1 MPSNPGNRTPI
12 WDRVP
17 HRAGRGPVTADTT
30 VDVCVVGAGIA
41 GLSVAYHLAVEGRT
55 VLVLE
60 RDSIG
65 AGESSRTT
73 AHLTSVLD
81 DRYTEIERL
90 HGADGARLAVES
102 HTAAIDDIERIV
114 ATEGIACEF
123 ERRDG
128 YLFAPPGG
136 DHRVFDDEL
145 DATRR
150 AGMPDVA
157 KVERA
162 PLRSYDTGACL
173 KFGRQAQF
181 HPTKYLAGL
190 ADAIE
195 RHGGRICLQSPA
207 DDISGGDVATVRTG
221 THVTTARAVVVATNT
236 PINDRVTMHTKQA
249 AYRTYV
255 IGLSVPRGAVPPAL
269 FWDTAD
275 PYHYARLTRGEDAE
289 DVLIVGG
296 EDHKTGQAD
305 EDIDRFARLESWAAE
320 RLGSVGAVRYAWS
333 GQVLEPIDALGFI
346 GPNPGDAPN
355 VFIATGHSGN
365 GMTYGAIAGL
375 LLSDLVLGRD
385 HRWASLYAPG
395 RITLRAAPEFAG
407 ENLNVAAQ
415 YASLLTGGD
424 IDNPDRLRAGQGAV
438 IRRGATKIAVYRDPG
453 GHLHEFGALCP
464 HLGCVVQW
472 NAVEKSWDCPC
483 HGSRFAATGE
493 VLNGPSPVGLRKTS
507 S

>member
-1 MPSNPGNRTPI
+1 
-12 WDRVP
+12 
-17 HRAGRGPVTADTT
+17 
-30 VDVCVVGAGIA
+30 
-41 GLSVAYHLAVEGRT
+41 
-55 VLVLE
+55 
-60 RDSIG
+60 
-65 AGESSRTT
+65 
-73 AHLTSVLD
+73 
-81 DRYTEIERL
+81 
-90 HGADGARLAVES
+90 
-102 HTAAIDDIERIV
+102 
-114 ATEGIACEF
+114 
-123 ERRDG
+123 
-128 YLFAPPGG
+128 
-136 DHRVFDDEL
+136 
-145 DATRR
+145 
-150 AGMPDVA
+150 
-157 KVERA
+157 
-162 PLRSYDTGACL
+162 
-173 KFGRQAQF
+173 
-181 HPTKYLAGL
+181 
-190 ADAIE
+190 
-195 RHGGRICLQSPA
+195 
-207 DDISGGDVATVRTG
+207 
-221 THVTTARAVVVATNT
+221 
-236 PINDRVTMHTKQA
+236 MHTKQA